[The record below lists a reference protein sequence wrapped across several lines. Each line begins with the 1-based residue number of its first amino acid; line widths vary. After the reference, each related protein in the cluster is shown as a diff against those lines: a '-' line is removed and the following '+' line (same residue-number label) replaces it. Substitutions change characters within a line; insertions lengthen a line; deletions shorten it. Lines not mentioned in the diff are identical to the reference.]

1 MCCADSAYLFHII
14 IKLFNLMFYPTV
26 KFSSVYC
33 ILIAVFAF
41 CISSCEA
48 QPSPKNAPS
57 NASVPASAF
66 KFNKLTEAEQRVII
80 NKGTDAPFTGELTDE
95 FEEGT
100 YICKQCNAPLYQ
112 SDAKFHT
119 SCGWPSFDQELRGA
133 VTKTPDADGSRTE
146 ITCARCQGHL
156 GHVFY
161 NENLTAK
168 NARHCVN
175 TSSLTFVAKDS
186 PLPAPVGVAA
196 KK

>member
-1 MCCADSAYLFHII
+1 
-14 IKLFNLMFYPTV
+14 MFYPTI
-26 KFSSVYC
+26 KFTGVYC
-33 ILIAVFAF
+33 ILIAVFTF
-41 CISSCEA
+41 CMSSCEA
-48 QPSPKNAPS
+48 QPSPKNAPTS
-57 NASVPASAF
+57 ANVPASAF
-66 KFNKLTEAEQRVII
+66 QFNKLTEAEQRVII
-80 NKGTDAPFTGELTDE
+80 DKGTDAPFTGELTDK

-100 YICKQCNAPLYQ
+100 YICRQCNALLYK

-119 SCGWPSFDQELRGA
+119 SCGWPSFDQELKGA
-133 VTKTPDADGSRTE
+133 VTKTTDADGERTE

-161 NENLTAK
+161 NEKLTAK

-186 PLPAPVGVAA
+186 PLPALVGTAV